1 MTLSFGPFVLDEDA
15 RELLRD
21 GQPVNLQPRAL
32 ELLFYLA
39 RRGECAGSAQG
50 S

>member
-21 GQPVNLQPRAL
+21 GRSVSLQPRPL
-32 ELLFYLA
+32 E
-39 RRGECAGSAQG
+39 
-50 S
+50 